1 MTLVLWILV
10 VAVGGAF
17 STAAA
22 GRLLGARRGWVA
34 LLVAGVAGL
43 ALGVATAGELT
54 NWDWSSLDMVLVA
67 LSLGIMFTMA
77 FAIAIDL
84 AAPVGTLA
92 RGDAAGLVSQSAS
105 CAGETHLVLAPG
117 RSV

>member
-17 STAAA
+17 ATAAA

-34 LLVAGVAGL
+34 LVLAGVGGIAL
-43 ALGVATAGELT
+43 AIAAAGELT
-54 NWDWSSLDMVLVA
+54 DWDWSSLDMVLVA
-67 LSLGIMFTMA
+67 LGLGIMFTMA

-92 RGDAAGLVSQSAS
+92 RGDAA
-105 CAGETHLVLAPG
+105 
-117 RSV
+117 